1 VRHDRL
7 KLSHAVKILDTE
19 GGPSSHWVMKFCVLS
34 LLALSLLTL
43 SISTPARAADTAV
56 DLELVLAVDV
66 SGSIDPDEAVLQRQ
80 GYLAALTSPE
90 VIAAITGGPHGR
102 VAMTYVEWAGVTWL
116 GSEQNRVVADWHL
129 VDGEDSALA
138 FARKI
143 AAADFIGGRRTSISG
158 VIRYVMPL
166 FEGNGFTGTRQII
179 DISGDGPN
187 NNGAPVLLARDDAIL
202 AGIGINGLAI
212 LNDGPGPLGYPVL
225 EDLDIYY
232 EECVIAG
239 PGAFVLVADGL
250 ADFARAIRRK
260 LVLEIARMVPV
271 EPPSPVRRV
280 SGYDC
285 RIGERQLQEWLL
297 NNPFD
302 P

>member
-1 VRHDRL
+1 MRFR
-7 KLSHAVKILDTE
+7 A
-19 GGPSSHWVMKFCVLS
+19 LS
-34 LLALSLLTL
+34 LLAFGIVAFSV
-43 SISTPARAADTAV
+43 SSPVPAADLAV

-66 SGSIDPDEAVLQRQ
+66 SGSIDPGEAVLQRQ

-102 VAMTYVEWAGVTWL
+102 VALSYVEWAGITWL
-116 GSEQNRVVADWHL
+116 GAEQNRVVAGWHL
-129 VDGEDSALA
+129 VDGEASARI
-138 FARKI
+138 FAQKI

-158 VIRYVMPL
+158 VIRYAMPM
-166 FEGNGFTGTRQII
+166 FEDNGFDGTRQVI

-187 NNGAPVLLARDDAIL
+187 NNGDPVLLARQDAIM

-239 PGAFVLVADGL
+239 PGAFVLVAEGL
-250 ADFARAIRRK
+250 ADFERAIRRK
-260 LVLEIARMVPV
+260 LVLEIARMVP
-271 EPPSPVRRV
+271 PAATSPVRRV

-285 RIGERQLQEWLL
+285 QIGERQLQDWLR

-302 P
+302 Q

>member
-1 VRHDRL
+1 MRCL
-7 KLSHAVKILDTE
+7 T
-19 GGPSSHWVMKFCVLS
+19 LS
-34 LLALSLLTL
+34 LLAFGIATL
-43 SISTPARAADTAV
+43 SICYTARAADVAV

-66 SGSIDPDEAVLQRQ
+66 SGSIDPEEAVLQRQ

-102 VAMTYVEWAGVTWL
+102 VALSYVEWAGITWL
-116 GSEQNRVVADWHL
+116 GAEQNRVVAGWHL
-129 VDGEDSALA
+129 VDDEDSAHA
-138 FARKI
+138 FAQKI

-158 VIRYVMPL
+158 VIRYVMPM
-166 FEGNGFTGTRQII
+166 FEDNGFAGTRQVI

-187 NNGAPVLLARDDAIL
+187 NNGDPVLMARDDAVS
-202 AGIGINGLAI
+202 AGVGINGLAI

-239 PGAFVLVADGL
+239 PGAFVLVAEGL
-250 ADFARAIRRK
+250 VDFARAIRRK
-260 LVLEIARMVPV
+260 LVLEIARMVPP
-271 EPPSPVRRV
+271 ESTSPVRRV

-285 RIGERQLQEWLL
+285 RVGERQLQEWLR

-302 P
+302 H

>member
-1 VRHDRL
+1 MVVPAA
-7 KLSHAVKILDTE
+7 S
-19 GGPSSHWVMKFCVLS
+19 G
-34 LLALSLLTL
+34 
-43 SISTPARAADTAV
+43 PARAADTAV

-66 SGSIDPDEAVLQRQ
+66 SGSIDPEEALLQRQ

-102 VAMTYVEWAGVTWL
+102 VALTYVEWAGITWL
-116 GSEQNRVVADWHL
+116 GVDQNRVVAGWHL
-129 VDGEDSALA
+129 VDGEESARV
-138 FARKI
+138 FAQKI

-158 VIRYVMPL
+158 VIQYVMPM
-166 FEGNGFTGTRQII
+166 FEDNAFIGTRQVI

-187 NNGAPVLLARDDAIL
+187 NNGAPVLRAREEAL
-202 AGIGINGLAI
+202 MAGIGINGLAI

-239 PGAFVLVADGL
+239 PGAFVLVAEGL
-250 ADFARAIRRK
+250 VDFARAIRRK
-260 LVLEIARMVPV
+260 LVLEIARRVPP
-271 EPPSPVRRV
+271 EAAPSVRRV

-285 RIGERQLQEWLL
+285 MIGERQLQDWLR

-302 P
+302 H

>member
-1 VRHDRL
+1 MVVPAA
-7 KLSHAVKILDTE
+7 S
-19 GGPSSHWVMKFCVLS
+19 G
-34 LLALSLLTL
+34 
-43 SISTPARAADTAV
+43 PARAADTAV

-66 SGSIDPDEAVLQRQ
+66 SGSIDPEEALLQRQ

-102 VAMTYVEWAGVTWL
+102 VALTYVEWAGITWL
-116 GSEQNRVVADWHL
+116 GVDQNRVVAGWHL
-129 VDGEDSALA
+129 VDGEESARV
-138 FARKI
+138 FAQKI

-158 VIRYVMPL
+158 VIQYVMPM
-166 FEGNGFTGTRQII
+166 FEDNAFIGTRQVI

-187 NNGAPVLLARDDAIL
+187 NNGAPVLRAREEAL
-202 AGIGINGLAI
+202 MAGIGINGLAI

-239 PGAFVLVADGL
+239 PGAFVLVAEGL
-250 ADFARAIRRK
+250 VDFARAIRRK
-260 LVLEIARMVPV
+260 LVLEIARRVPP
-271 EPPSPVRRV
+271 EAAPSVRSV

-285 RIGERQLQEWLL
+285 MIGERQLQDWLR

-302 P
+302 H